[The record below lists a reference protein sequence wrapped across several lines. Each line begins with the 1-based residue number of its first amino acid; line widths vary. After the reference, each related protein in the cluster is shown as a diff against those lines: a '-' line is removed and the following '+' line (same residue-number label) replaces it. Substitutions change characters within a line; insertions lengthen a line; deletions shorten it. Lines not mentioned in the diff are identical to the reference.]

1 VQLAQGE
8 LPAWRPIIEGGVMGW
23 ARLDDGFH
31 DHPKVDGISL
41 AAVGLYTLC
50 LTWAHRHRRRAALPG
65 HVPASRVVRV
75 AGRQADRL
83 AAELVQATLWERE
96 EGLGG
101 YLIHDFGDYLP
112 KERDPDELKEAGR
125 KGAANRWQRDGNL
138 PSDSMASDSSR
149 ASASASPTRPV
160 PKEQELAAPAAQ
172 RERDE
177 LFEAVAEVC
186 GITVAELTKTSRGPM
201 NNAVGQL
208 RSVSATPGQVKV
220 RANRYRQ
227 RYPDTSLT
235 PSALVKHWPA
245 LAEQNPTG
253 QGVSGGW

>member
-1 VQLAQGE
+1 
-8 LPAWRPIIEGGVMGW
+8 MGW

-31 DHPKVDGISL
+31 DHPKVDGLSL

-83 AAELVQATLWERE
+83 AAELVQAKLWEHE

-112 KERDPDELKEAGR
+112 KERDPEERKEAGR
-125 KGAANRWQRDGNL
+125 KGAASRWQGDGKL
-138 PSDSMASDSSR
+138 PSTDMASDGSR
-149 ASASASPTRPV
+149 ASAPAFPTRPV
-160 PKEQELAAPAAQ
+160 PKEQEPAAPPAQ
-172 RERDE
+172 RSRDE

-186 GITVAELTKTSRGPM
+186 GYHDKAHLGHEFRAMSGL
-201 NNAVGQL
+201 
-208 RSVSATPGQVKV
+208 TPGRFSRARHDSLKV
-220 RANRYRQ
+220 PGFGGDRQ
-227 RYPDTSLT
+227 
-235 PSALVKHWPA
+235 AAMQK
-245 LAEQNPTG
+245 
-253 QGVSGGW
+253 

>member
-1 VQLAQGE
+1 
-8 LPAWRPIIEGGVMGW
+8 MGW

-31 DHPKVDGISL
+31 DHPKVDGLSL

-83 AAELVQATLWERE
+83 AAELVQAKLWEHE

-112 KERDPDELKEAGR
+112 KERDPEERKEAGR
-125 KGAANRWQRDGNL
+125 KGAASRWQGDGKL
-138 PSDSMASDSSR
+138 PSTDMASDGSR
-149 ASASASPTRPV
+149 ASAPAFPTRPV
-160 PKEQELAAPAAQ
+160 PKEQEPAAPPAQ
-172 RERDE
+172 RSRDE

-186 GITVAELTKTSRGPM
+186 GVNTTELTKASRGAM
-201 NNAVGQL
+201 NGAVGQL
-208 RSVSATPGQVKV
+208 RAVEASPGQVKV

-227 RYPDTSLT
+227 RYPDTALT
-235 PSALVKHWPA
+235 PAALAKHWPS
-245 LAEQNPTG
+245 LAEQSPPK
-253 QGVSGGW
+253 QVSGGW